1 VINFIHLWQLLQDA
15 WRAKSWYDKLV
26 IWFKPTGWRPK
37 DVAEAYPIQL
47 TEPVYDQLKYDPD
60 YPLFFHVWC
69 WFQWACI
76 SIISL
81 IFFNYAAEIG
91 YQILIYFGGFMY
103 LSIASMTLL
112 MDKHWSAIYVEMIK
126 NIIAVAVV
134 FFYGDWFMLHSF
146 LDIGPTLIVTYH
158 IFCMF
163 MTSYFYNS
171 FRSVIQA

>member
-1 VINFIHLWQLLQDA
+1 MALWNLSTYSTCPDELSSYPDMILF
-15 WRAKSWYDKLV
+15 SVKL
-26 IWFKPTGWRPK
+26 FKCSSYLSYVKPGGISVT
-37 DVAEAYPIQL
+37 L
-47 TEPVYDQLKYDPD
+47 TVVVFSTSYN
-60 YPLFFHVWC
+60 PLIFHVWC

-126 NIIAVAVV
+126 NIIAVVAV
-134 FFYGDWFMLHSF
+134 FFYRDWFMLHSS
-146 LDIGPTLIVTYH
+146 LVMGPALIATYH
-158 IFCMF
+158 ILCMF
-163 MTSYFYNS
+163 MTGYYYNI
-171 FRSVIQA
+171 FRSEIPA